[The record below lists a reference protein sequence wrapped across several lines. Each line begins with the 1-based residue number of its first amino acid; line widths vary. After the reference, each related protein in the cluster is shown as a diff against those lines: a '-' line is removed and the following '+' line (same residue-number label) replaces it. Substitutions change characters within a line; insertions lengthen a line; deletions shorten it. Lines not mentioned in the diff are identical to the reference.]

1 MATRPST
8 HTEQGAKISPSSI
21 NPLNHPR
28 SNEPTPDMSR
38 ASDQGQPSSATR
50 HNGTGQ
56 DEQSIDTKSNVSND
70 IPGDEVPTLSQTD
83 IQKGKLQQEFNNVV
97 DDHGRFQCNNATRN
111 SIVNYE
117 LNSIIEQPGL
127 FPPESDHP
135 ALRVEAEAGRF
146 KLYERRRGAK
156 AESPEI
162 TDLTES
168 PEIIDLTESPEI
180 IDLTESPEI
189 IDLTEYGPPTRA
201 EAGPSEETR
210 MWQQSIS
217 ASQYP
222 QSIEGPSWVK
232 RRH

>member
-8 HTEQGAKISPSSI
+8 HTEQGAKISPSLI
-21 NPLNHPR
+21 NPVNHPR

-70 IPGDEVPTLSQTD
+70 IPGDEVPTLSQAD
-83 IQKGKLQQEFNNVV
+83 IQKAKLQQGSNNIV
-97 DDHGRFQCNNATRN
+97 DDYGRFQYNNATRN

-146 KLYERRRGAK
+146 KLYERRRGAG
-156 AESPEI
+156 E
-162 TDLTES
+162 
-168 PEIIDLTESPEI
+168 
-180 IDLTESPEI
+180 ESPEI

-210 MWQQSIS
+210 LWQQSSS
-217 ASQYP
+217 ASHNKN
-222 QSIEGPSWVK
+222 S
-232 RRH
+232 RRADAMPNRIRQNQILPN